1 MKRDEAKL
9 FNMWPKPRFGKV
21 LIKVKEYEDGA
32 EYMEMDKYLAR
43 GVVSPKAK
51 RGDGK

>member
-21 LIKVKEYEDGA
+21 LAKVREYEDGA
-32 EYMEMDKYLAR
+32 EYMEMDKYLA
-43 GVVSPKAK
+43 K
-51 RGDGK
+51 RGGEK